1 MRLLE
6 SGFANSHYGFWVIK
20 IREREER
27 EVFTIISSINV
38 FKIIDKNIFDVA
50 NIVIQESSL
59 IFMLWIRFLLFQFV
73 AKA

>member
-1 MRLLE
+1 MDCR
-6 SGFANSHYGFWVIK
+6 VIK
-20 IREREER
+20 IRER

-38 FKIIDKNIFDVA
+38 FKILDKNIFDVS

-59 IFMLWIRFLLFQFV
+59 IFMLWFRFLLFQFV